1 MVRPFWSGQIRISL
15 VSFGVKMFPA
25 VEAKNEIHFH
35 QISRKTGE
43 RVRHQKVSAG
53 SAGNDEP
60 VETDDIVK
68 GYEYSKGEYIQI
80 EPQELEQLRIASRH
94 TLEVQQFV
102 DIHELDMALLE
113 KPYFVLPENDMQ
125 AEAFGVVR
133 KALQQTAVMGL
144 GKIAVGGRESLI
156 AIGAPADEKLAGMM
170 AYTMRFPAEL
180 RSASEYFAGMKTT
193 NIDQEH
199 LSLAEELIK
208 RKTSKFIPEHFKDE
222 YETALRELI
231 DAKLKNLSL
240 PQEQQPVSRGNVIDL
255 MDALRRSVNQP
266 DEKKP
271 AVRATSSEAKKPPQ
285 KHGLELMQSASKAA
299 GKRRKSA

>member
-1 MVRPFWSGQIRISL
+1 
-15 VSFGVKMFPA
+15 MFPA